1 MRNKVTTYQKACCY
15 GRRQV
20 PILDCNEFRNGGLVK
35 QDLTSHAG
43 PVTVFMFLNSVT
55 TEESLLSLWDDVKEE
70 EVRSEWVCLCTNHQE
85 MGLQFWR
92 LVSQIAP
99 LLMKGR
105 KEKD

>member
-1 MRNKVTTYQKACCY
+1 MFLIY
-15 GRRQV
+15 GYTLFQ
-20 PILDCNEFRNGGLVK
+20 
-35 QDLTSHAG
+35 
-43 PVTVFMFLNSVT
+43 MFLNSVT

-85 MGLQFWR
+85 MALQFWR

-105 KEKD
+105 KEKGKPEAISFCQELRLIPEMERCE